1 MPKFLGDSFL
11 PWNISWIWKLVSRKG
26 LYIESLELSDFGTWL
41 EGGVSGYLAVKL
53 GSLPLEFGLLFCSE
67 F

>member
-1 MPKFLGDSFL
+1 MSL
-11 PWNISWIWKLVSRKG
+11 KG
-26 LYIESLELSDFGTWL
+26 LYIESLELSDFGIWL

-53 GSLPLEFGLLFCSE
+53 GSLPLEFDLLFCSE

>member
-1 MPKFLGDSFL
+1 M
-11 PWNISWIWKLVSRKG
+11 SRKG
-26 LYIESLELSDFGTWL
+26 LYIESFELSDFDIWV

-53 GSLPLEFGLLFCSE
+53 GSLPLEIGLLFCSE